1 MGVRL
6 SYREDASGLEW
17 ERELGGGLLGVCV
30 CVYTYKYIR
39 ACIYYTCSLYMGNK
53 LICFCETVQLTMCGS

>member
-17 ERELGGGLLGVCV
+17 ERELGGGVVGCVCV
-30 CVYTYKYIR
+30 CIHVQI
-39 ACIYYTCSLYMGNK
+39 YTCMYILYMFFIHGKQINMF
-53 LICFCETVQLTMCGS
+53 L